1 MEKRIELE
9 RRGQDPK
16 DVTELIL
23 DNCRAATVEGLTE
36 EYSKLEILSLI
47 NAGLTT
53 LKGFPSLPSLLQ
65 LELSDNRISGQLEYL
80 KGCSKLQSLK
90 LSNNRLSDLE
100 VIAPLKE
107 LAMLSS
113 LDLIECP
120 VSDKDNFRAAVFEA
134 IPQLKYLDGAGRN
147 GEIEPDS
154 DEDYDEE
161 EEDDVSGSD
170 EGEDEEDDGLNDELG
185 SDESGSDDDGSE
197 VEGKENGEDE
207 KENGDEE
214 NAEVNGEGSE
224 TEEQPSKKIKLDD
237 DEIEEVTEGAK
248 S

>member
-23 DNCRAATVEGLTE
+23 DNCRAPSIEGLTE
-36 EYSKLEILSLI
+36 EYSKLEVLSLI

-80 KGCSKLQSLK
+80 KGCPKLQSLK
-90 LSNNRLSDLE
+90 LSNNRLSDLD

-107 LAMLSS
+107 LALLSS

-120 VSDKDNFRAAVFEA
+120 VADKEDFRKSVFEA

-161 EEDDVSGSD
+161 EDDEVSGSD
-170 EGEDEEDDGLNDELG
+170 EGEEDDGLNDELG
-185 SDESGSDDDGSE
+185 SDESASEDEGSE

-214 NAEVNGEGSE
+214 NAEVNGEESE
-224 TEEQPSKKIKLDD
+224 SEEQPSKKIKLDD
-237 DEIEEVTEGAK
+237 DEKEEVTEGAK

>member
-23 DNCRAATVEGLTE
+23 DNCRAPSIEGLTE
-36 EYSKLEILSLI
+36 EYSKLEVLSLI

-53 LKGFPSLPSLLQ
+53 LKGFPSLPALVQ

-80 KGCSKLQSLK
+80 KGCPKLQSLK
-90 LSNNRLSDLE
+90 LSNNRLSDLD

-107 LAMLSS
+107 LALLSS

-120 VSDKDNFRAAVFEA
+120 VADKDDFRQSVFEA

-154 DEDYDEE
+154 DDDYDEE
-161 EEDDVSGSD
+161 EDEEVSGS
-170 EGEDEEDDGLNDELG
+170 EEDDGLNDELG
-185 SDESGSDDDGSE
+185 SDESGSEDEGSE
-197 VEGKENGEDE
+197 VEGKENGE

-214 NAEVNGEGSE
+214 NADVNGEESE
-224 TEEQPSKKIKLDD
+224 SEEQPSKKIKLDD
-237 DEIEEVTEGAK
+237 DEIEAVTEGAK